1 MSKPRQRDLERL
13 KRLLRYYRGRPRAT
27 IQMRRGGDMQQCDVL
42 VDADFAGCP
51 YTRRSTCG
59 GALMWGG
66 SLIKAWSGTL
76 PTIALSSGESELG
89 ALTKGAAEGLGLAAL
104 LRDFGCEIKPRIKSV
119 RQLLNPRLKCW
130 HQSVWV
136 TLLTFNALFTH
147 QQRRLVHGLELAIPR
162 RFTLGAGWAVRQDT
176 AQDDNDR
183 YVSWGRPKCP

>member
-27 IQMRRGGDMQQCDVL
+27 IQMRRGGDLQQCDVL

-66 SLIKAWSGTL
+66 SLIKPWSRTL
-76 PTIALSSGESELG
+76 LTIALSSGESELG

-104 LRDFGCEIKPRIKSV
+104 LRDFDCEIKLRIKSDATAAIGIAS
-119 RQLLNPRLKCW
+119 RQGLGRLR
-130 HQSVWV
+130 HVAVADLWV
-136 TLLTFNALFTH
+136 
-147 QQRRLVHGLELAIPR
+147 QQRMRAGDFTVDRNTAGLMTKTLDAPR
-162 RFTLGAGWAVRQDT
+162 IR
-176 AQDDNDR
+176 
-183 YVSWGRPKCP
+183 